1 MGRRRDNLRAVKAT
15 DRWRARKELRALT
28 GPPECEIR
36 FRRDFAGGVHVE
48 YATSTFWFAQH
59 ELGLADS
66 SWDFDGEHVSINAVN
81 GKWVWKL
88 TGKKYV
94 YDYGPDVKPVV
105 MLEGIRID

>member
-1 MGRRRDNLRAVKAT
+1 M
-15 DRWRARKELRALT
+15 T
-28 GPPECEIR
+28 GPSECEIR
-36 FRRDFAGGVHVE
+36 FHRDFAGGVHVE

-94 YDYGPDVKPVV
+94 YDYGPDVEPVV
-105 MLEGIRID
+105 MLEGIRIG